1 MTVDVTK
8 GASIALTKEGSDL
21 TRVTVGLGWDP
32 APRGSEEDF
41 DLDASALALRADGRI
56 VSRDYFVFFN
66 NLSSTHNEITHRGD
80 SLTGE
85 GDGDNEQIDVQLD
98 ALPPTVE
105 RVVFAVTI
113 HNADYRRQ
121 DFGHVQHAFIRVVD
135 AVRGVQ
141 LARYDLTHEAAADT
155 AMLFGELYRDDRG
168 WHFRALGQGR
178 QDGLAGIARQFGF
191 DV

>member
-8 GASIALTKEGSDL
+8 GASVALSKEGSDL

-32 APRGSEEDF
+32 APSSADEDF
-41 DLDASALALRADGRI
+41 DLDASALVLGADGRI

-66 NLSSTHNEITHRGD
+66 NLTSTYDEVTHRGD
-80 SLTGE
+80 NLTGE
-85 GDGDNEQIDVQLD
+85 GGGDDEQIDVQLD
-98 ALPPTVE
+98 KLSGTVE

-121 DFGHVQHAFIRVVD
+121 NFGDMRNAYIRVVD
-135 AVRGVQ
+135 ATRGGE
-141 LARYDLTHEAAADT
+141 LARYHLTTEAATET
-155 AMLFGELYRDDRG
+155 AMLFGELYRDSGG
-168 WHFRALGQGR
+168 WRFRALGQGR
-178 QDGLAGIARQFGF
+178 RDGLAGIARQFGF